1 MRYLF
6 LIVICVVSFSYAYAD
21 EHFVIYRMGERDQ
34 AAWGMFKKY
43 FSAKG
48 YNMSYYDGAD
58 SIEKHIENINK
69 INTSNGTVFLA
80 IDLAFGG
87 TGSSVLVAA
96 TNARRGKGNIPDI
109 DEVPAMHI
117 NDSMELATMIAAPF
131 NKKIKK
137 MPLFMVLGVDM
148 PGIFLRLESPKDK
161 AGEIFDRLH
170 EGLQKYAKRG
180 IKDER

>member
-1 MRYLF
+1 MKYFL
-6 LIVICVVSFSYAYAD
+6 LIVIYILSCSYSYAG

-34 AAWGMFKKY
+34 AAWSMFRKY

-58 SIEKHIENINK
+58 SIDKHIENVNK

-80 IDLAFGG
+80 IDLILGG
-87 TGSSVLVAA
+87 TTNNVLVAA

-109 DEVPAMHI
+109 DEVPAIHI
-117 NDSMELATMIAAPF
+117 NNSMELATMIAAPF

-137 MPLFMVLGVDM
+137 MPLFMVLGIDM

-161 AGEIFDRLH
+161 AGEVFDRLH
-170 EGLQKYAKRG
+170 EGLQKYTERG
-180 IKDER
+180 KNER